1 MGFLLS
7 GARSIKHWSLGCHSI
22 CFYLPDAKT
31 IIVGILISDR
41 FRTSMGVYF
50 IVEIF
55 DNMENMA
62 IGYFFTRLKICLD
75 DIWSFGYEFQVIYV
89 KIWLTMSPN
98 SNCKAWTLWCQ
109 MPIMLDP
116 NSTWSEKNFVLR
128 KRQVFSVKKIKINF
142 ILKARSNSTTMLP
155 LPHKSTAPSTARH
168 RFFWSKIIKNQF
180 YLEGSQDTI

>member
-31 IIVGILISDR
+31 IIVGTLISDR

-55 DNMENMA
+55 DNVENMA
-62 IGYFFTRLKICLD
+62 IGYFFTRVKICLE

-98 SNCKAWTLWCQ
+98 PIARLGLYGAKCQLCWIQTLLDLKKNCS
-109 MPIMLDP
+109 P
-116 NSTWSEKNFVLR
+116 EKTGIFGQKN
-128 KRQVFSVKKIKINF
+128 
-142 ILKARSNSTTMLP
+142 
-155 LPHKSTAPSTARH
+155 
-168 RFFWSKIIKNQF
+168 KNQF
-180 YLEGSQDTI
+180 YLESSL